1 MAKDPNDD
9 SKATLAAVQDA
20 ATKATT
26 AATAAGASA
35 DRAHT
40 DAHTASTAAGSAQG
54 HSTAAQTAATAAQQ
68 SADPPEPSWIY
79 GMVIGFLGVALLV
92 LVVAMVVAS
101 LTGKRTISGDV
112 ESATTLILG
121 GLIGVL
127 APTPATRSKKKTTPT
142 GG

>member
-9 SKATLAAVQDA
+9 SNATLAAVQDA

-26 AATAAGASA
+26 AATAAGMSA

-40 DAHTASTAAGSAQG
+40 EAHTASTAAGSAQ
-54 HSTAAQTAATAAQQ
+54 TAATTAQQ
-68 SADPPEPSWIY
+68 SAAPPEPSWIY

-127 APTPATRSKKKTTPT
+127 APTPATRTKKKAPT
-142 GG
+142 DG